1 MVDSDQYYVRALWPE
16 SDNTE
21 IMHSQLRTEQQL
33 ISLALQLG
41 AQSVCGWSSQEAALA
56 ENAAPFAPEAAR
68 RFQREI
74 TAGGDPIGEAFC
86 SVRSPATRRTQGA
99 TYTPPSVAE
108 AMVTWAEATK
118 FNPDRIVDPGAGSA
132 RFLLAAAKTF
142 PRAQLIGI
150 EIDPLA
156 AMIARA
162 NLIAAGL
169 ADRAEIILAD
179 YQKISLPAIAGR
191 TLFIGNP
198 PYVRHHQIHVKAK
211 EWLTTQAR
219 KLGFSVSQLAGLH
232 VHFFLATALKAQKND
247 FGVFITS
254 AEWLDVNYGK
264 LVRELFLNDLG
275 GQGITVIEPTSRTFA
290 DAATTAAITQF
301 VIGSK
306 PDKIRVKRSTS
317 LDQENALTG
326 GMWLPRE
333 RLQTESRWSHLTRR
347 ARDLPAGFVELGE
360 LCRVHRGQVTGA
372 NHVWIAKPD
381 GVMLPESVLF
391 ASVTRAKELFAAGDT
406 LSDAS
411 ALREVIDIP
420 ADLTVFDKEE
430 RKSIDRFLE
439 HAKLLGADIGYIA
452 QNRKAWW
459 SVGLRSPAPI
469 LATYMARRAPA
480 FVRNLA
486 AARHINIAHG
496 LYPRDPMPSRTLDK
510 LVHFLSSG
518 VSLNEGRMYAGGLT
532 KFEPREMERILVPG
546 PELLNELQI
555 A

>member
-1 MVDSDQYYVRALWPE
+1 
-16 SDNTE
+16 
-21 IMHSQLRTEQQL
+21 
-33 ISLALQLG
+33 
-41 AQSVCGWSSQEAALA
+41 
-56 ENAAPFAPEAAR
+56 
-68 RFQREI
+68 
-74 TAGGDPIGEAFC
+74 
-86 SVRSPATRRTQGA
+86 
-99 TYTPPSVAE
+99 
-108 AMVTWAEATK
+108 
-118 FNPDRIVDPGAGSA
+118 
-132 RFLLAAAKTF
+132 
-142 PRAQLIGI
+142 
-150 EIDPLA
+150 
-156 AMIARA
+156 
-162 NLIAAGL
+162 
-169 ADRAEIILAD
+169 
-179 YQKISLPAIAGR
+179 
-191 TLFIGNP
+191 
-198 PYVRHHQIHVKAK
+198 
-211 EWLTTQAR
+211 
-219 KLGFSVSQLAGLH
+219 